1 MTSTQI
7 TLPEF
12 SSAFDYIEPMT
23 PVVSEELNSNS
34 DLIYEIQWEGLR
46 VVSVCSNG
54 SIALHT
60 RGAQDVTIAFP
71 EITLSLQSAIEAH
84 DIIVDGEIVALDEN
98 DLPQRHAVMER
109 WLTSSH
115 HPNFFRYEI
124 SDILYLDGKWLLDM
138 PLYKRKKLLHKVIKP
153 VKHVHICRYSENDGS
168 DIYGFSQELGLHGI
182 LVKDKFS
189 AYEPGK
195 RSPSWISLKYARTAN
210 LVIGGYTFGGTVL
223 PFGTLLVG
231 AFDQG
236 EFRYLGNI
244 GGGFGKCDVYML
256 YQLISRLHT
265 DECPFINE
273 PNLESFFY
281 WCDPVLAVE
290 IEFGELSP
298 SGEIRFPLFNSLR
311 PDIDSKECDLPLQ
324 LSA

>member
-12 SSAFDYIEPMT
+12 SSAFDYIEPMI
-23 PVVSEELNSNS
+23 PVVSEELNTNS
-34 DLIYEIQWEGLR
+34 DLIFEIQWEGLR
-46 VVSVCSNG
+46 AVSVCSNG

-60 RGAQDVTIAFP
+60 RGARDVTVAFP
-71 EITLSLQSAIEAH
+71 EITLSLHNAIATR

-98 DLPQRHAVMER
+98 GIPERHAVMER
-109 WLTSSH
+109 WLTSSP

-153 VKHVHICRYSENDGS
+153 MKHVQICRYSENGGS
-168 DIYGFSQELGLHGI
+168 DIFDISQELGLHGI
-182 LVKDKFS
+182 LAKDKFS
-189 AYEPGK
+189 GYEPGK
-195 RSPSWISLKYARTAN
+195 KSPNWVALKYARTAN
-210 LVIGGYTFGGTVL
+210 LVIGGYTFGGTAL
-223 PFGTLLVG
+223 PFGALLAG

-244 GGGFGKCDVYML
+244 SGGFDRCDVYML

-265 DECPFINE
+265 DKCPFSNE
-273 PNLESFFY
+273 PTLERFFY
-281 WCDPVLAVE
+281 WCDPVLAIE

-298 SGEIRFPLFNSLR
+298 SGEIRFPLFNSIR
-311 PDIDSKECDLPLQ
+311 PDIDSQECDLPLQ